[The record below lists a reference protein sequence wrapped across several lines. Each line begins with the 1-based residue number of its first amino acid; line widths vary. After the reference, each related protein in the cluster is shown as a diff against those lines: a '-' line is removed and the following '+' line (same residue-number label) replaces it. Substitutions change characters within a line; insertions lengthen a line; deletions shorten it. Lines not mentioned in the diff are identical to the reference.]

1 MLLHFIQ
8 VQIVSL
14 EVSRVSWHMSFVYFL
29 YPAVDISTEFCTGGC
44 LLGATAEPVPSAVS
58 MVSGDRFKTD
68 WSTPPFTQKSF
79 SEVCFADRF
88 DAAFFFIRRVAEM
101 RPEFIFILS
110 FFKN

>member
-1 MLLHFIQ
+1 
-8 VQIVSL
+8 
-14 EVSRVSWHMSFVYFL
+14 MSFVYFL